1 MPIQVRIPTPL
12 RKFTG
17 GAESVTAS
25 GATVAAVV
33 EDVEG
38 RHPGLKERICDDAGK
53 VRRFVNLYVNGE
65 DIRFLSSL
73 DTPVKEGD
81 EISIVPAIAG
91 GSACL
96 RRAGELPRRSR

>member
-1 MPIQVRIPTPL
+1 MPSVRIPTPL
-12 RKFTG
+12 RKLTN
-17 GAESVTAS
+17 ELE
-25 GATVAAVV
+25 VV
-33 EDVEG
+33 EAGGNNIAEVIASLDSAF
-38 RHPGLKERICDDAGK
+38 PGLKERICDDAGK

-91 GSACL
+91 GMEA
-96 RRAGELPRRSR
+96 

>member
-25 GATVAAVV
+25 GATVAAIVQDI
-33 EDVEG
+33 ET

-53 VRRFVNLYVNGE
+53 VRRFVNVYVNGE
-65 DIRFLSSL
+65 DIRFLGSL

-91 GSACL
+91 GSH
-96 RRAGELPRRSR
+96 AG

>member
-1 MPIQVRIPTPL
+1 MPISVRIPTPL

-25 GATVAAVV
+25 GGTVAAVV
-33 EDVEG
+33 QDIEG

-91 GSACL
+91 GMEA
-96 RRAGELPRRSR
+96 

>member
-1 MPIQVRIPTPL
+1 MPISVRIPTPL

-17 GAESVTAS
+17 GAESVTAT
-25 GATVAAVV
+25 GGTVAAIVQ
-33 EDVEG
+33 DVEG

-53 VRRFVNLYVNGE
+53 VRRFVNVYVNGE

-91 GSACL
+91 GMGASA
-96 RRAGELPRRSR
+96 RPATAG

>member
-1 MPIQVRIPTPL
+1 MPIQARIPTPL

-25 GATVAAVV
+25 GATVAAIVQ
-33 EDVEG
+33 DVES

-53 VRRFVNLYVNGE
+53 VRRFVNVYVNGE

-91 GSACL
+91 GA
-96 RRAGELPRRSR
+96 R